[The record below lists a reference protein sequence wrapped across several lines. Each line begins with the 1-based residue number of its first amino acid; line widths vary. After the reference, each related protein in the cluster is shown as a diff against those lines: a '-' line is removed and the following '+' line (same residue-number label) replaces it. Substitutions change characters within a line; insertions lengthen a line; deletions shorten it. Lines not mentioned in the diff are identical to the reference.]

1 MTSTRIVLLI
11 RSLDAGGAE
20 RQLVTLATAF
30 RQRGVDVSV
39 AVFYGGGELSRALE
53 AAGVPLFDLA
63 KKSRWDVLGFFLRVL
78 GLCRRL
84 RPSVLHSYLDVANI
98 FALAVKP
105 FCRKVKVVWGIRSSN
120 VDLTRYDGLSRVSFR
135 LQCRLARFAD
145 LIIANSDAGAD
156 YHARFGFPR
165 QKMLV
170 VPNGID
176 TEKFHYDPASRRK
189 MRLHWHVTDA
199 QVLIGLAA
207 RLDPMKGYETFLK
220 AAHLLV
226 EKRPEL
232 RFVCIGSGADGYR
245 EHLVSLSRQM
255 GLSERLVLP
264 GPVADMTGA
273 YSALDLAVS
282 SSSFGEG
289 FSNAIAEAMACE
301 RACVVTDVGDSARI
315 VGDTGVVVPPM
326 DCNQLAAGIERQL
339 SRMAAEPHLG
349 QQARRRIEE
358 HFSVTALVD
367 NTLSAFAMLHD

>member
-1 MTSTRIVLLI
+1 MTSARIVLLI

-20 RQLVTLATAF
+20 RQLVTLATAL

-39 AVFYGGGELSRALE
+39 AVFYGGGELGRALK

-63 KKSRWDVLGFFLRVL
+63 KRSRWDVLGLFLRFL

-105 FCRKVKVVWGIRSSN
+105 FCRKVKVVWGIRASN
-120 VDLTRYDGLSRVSFR
+120 VDLTRYDGLTRAAFR

-145 LIIANSDAGAD
+145 FIIANSEAGAD
-156 YHARFGFPR
+156 YHARHGFPR

-176 TEKFHYDPASRRK
+176 TVKFHYDPASRREL
-189 MRLHWHVTDA
+189 RRRWHVTDA
-199 QVLIGLAA
+199 QVLIGVAA

-220 AAHLLV
+220 AAHLLM

-232 RFVCIGSGADGYR
+232 RFVCIGTGTDGYR
-245 EHLVSLSRQM
+245 EHLVNLSRQL
-255 GLSERLVLP
+255 GLTERLILP

-273 YSALDLAVS
+273 YSALDLAV

-301 RACVVTDVGDSARI
+301 RACVVTDVGDSALI

-326 DCNQLAAGIERQL
+326 DCNQLATGIERQL
-339 SRMAAEPHLG
+339 SRVATEPHLG
-349 QQARRRIEE
+349 KQARCRIEE
-358 HFSVTALVD
+358 RFSVTTLVD
-367 NTLSAFAMLHD
+367 NTLSALATLHD